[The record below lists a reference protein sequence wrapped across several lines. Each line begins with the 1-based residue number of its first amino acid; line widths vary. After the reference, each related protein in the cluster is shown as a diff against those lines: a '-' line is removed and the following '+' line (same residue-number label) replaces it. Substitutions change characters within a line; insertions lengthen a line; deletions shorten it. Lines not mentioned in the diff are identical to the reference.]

1 MKLLHPNFRTLHT
14 VLDVLEVPS
23 DSPPHMIISLP
34 SIGFR
39 REYPVRKGKE
49 DVAYSKTSKVLGESV
64 PSVRARRITKLA
76 FVSSA
81 IRSEYHS
88 QLIVP

>member
-23 DSPPHMIISLP
+23 DSPPHMIISLL
-34 SIGFR
+34 SIG
-39 REYPVRKGKE
+39 
-49 DVAYSKTSKVLGESV
+49 LGESV

-81 IRSEYHS
+81 IQSEYHS